1 MKYLFFLFFFLAH
14 CSSITGDK
22 TQKIYICGDHECAD
36 KKEINNY
43 FKNNISIEVYTLSDS
58 SKKDYDLVE
67 LNMTKEDKNKIVS
80 TEIKRKKFKE
90 SLKKRPKVEKVKV
103 NKGEIITGEK
113 RRINKPKITLVRI
126 CKDIQEC
133 DIDEVANRIF
143 KIGNKKKFPDLTI
156 K

>member
-1 MKYLFFLFFFLAH
+1 MKYLFLLIFFFVAH

-36 KKEINNY
+36 KKEMNNY
-43 FKNNISIEVYTLSDS
+43 FKNNISIEVYTLLDS

-67 LNMTKEDKNKIVS
+67 LNMTMEDKNKIVS

-103 NKGEIITGEK
+103 NKGK
-113 RRINKPKITLVRI
+113 KITRT
-126 CKDIQEC
+126 KS
-133 DIDEVANRIF
+133 
-143 KIGNKKKFPDLTI
+143 KIN
-156 K
+156 